1 MTKVNFAPAAL
12 EIAENLASLVK
23 STVNAKSGN
32 YKYYGEY
39 RIVTPVGTITV
50 IGDSRTLR
58 LNANLDLGDALG
70 DDFHNKW
77 HDLTNADALDIG
89 NLYNTLPE
97 LVSLRLANKL

>member
-70 DDFHNKW
+70 DDFHNQW
-77 HDLTNADALDIG
+77 HDLTNADGKAE
-89 NLYNTLPE
+89 NAHYYPC
-97 LVSLRLANKL
+97 R